1 MSATIR
7 RDKLW
12 YWRNDGDGQ
21 VAELDIKLDRIDIEI
36 DGLQRIRYE
45 ETKARLEAL
54 GIDTTNY
61 RPPPPILEREQ
72 RCTNHLRPDDDVEAL
87 VREAK
92 RTKLDRDFDEFIA
105 SRAPTVKTVDTSGR
119 LLVRRGI
126 RRVLGTR

>member
-1 MSATIR
+1 
-7 RDKLW
+7 
-12 YWRNDGDGQ
+12 

-54 GIDTTNY
+54 GIDTSNY
-61 RPPPPILEREQ
+61 RPPPPLTEREL
-72 RCTNHLRPDDDVEAL
+72 RCSGHLRPDDDVGAL

-105 SRAPTVKTVDTSGR
+105 SRSPTVKTVDTSGQ

-126 RRVLGTR
+126 DQVLGTR

>member
-1 MSATIR
+1 MSAA

-12 YWRNDGDGQ
+12 YLLHDPVGEI
-21 VAELDIKLDRIDIEI
+21 AEVERRLDRIDAEI
-36 DGLQRIRYE
+36 HGWQTIRHAE
-45 ETKARLEAL
+45 VKARLEAL

-92 RTKLDRDFDEFIA
+92 RSKLDRAYDEFIA
-105 SRAPTVKTVDTSGR
+105 ARSPAVNAVDTSGQ

-126 RRVLGTR
+126 GQVLGVR

>member
-1 MSATIR
+1 MSAA

-12 YWRNDGDGQ
+12 YLLHDPVGEI
-21 VAELDIKLDRIDIEI
+21 AEVERRLDRIDAEI
-36 DGLQRIRYE
+36 HGWQTIRHAE
-45 ETKARLEAL
+45 VKARLEAL

-92 RTKLDRDFDEFIA
+92 ESPLDRLYREHTA
-105 SRAPTVKTVDTSGR
+105 SPATDRGADTGGQTIT
-119 LLVRRGI
+119 RRGI
-126 RRVLGTR
+126 GQVLGVR